1 MNMTVNDGTDLSAV
15 RYVALAVRNSDGDFQ
30 IASSDDGFML
40 SVDYRTTIGMNKVP
54 GHSKLRTFGQR
65 TGLSTAATGD
75 DVWEGTATTIPIPA
89 TAGEQMTIVSTSVND
104 TAGGTG
110 VQSVDVMYLDAS
122 GNVQV
127 EVRALDGTNPVNTV
141 ATNIRFINAFHSE
154 TTGTGGVA
162 AGTISIYRTGDATRV
177 YSVLTPRGNRAL
189 TCTMMVPVGK
199 TFYCNSFCTSG
210 ASGKPLS
217 VRFRATCTEESV
229 LTDFFLYKDVVFIQD
244 SSHVHDFSIPLV
256 FPALTIIKVTIFS
269 SQAGGASSAAMA
281 GWYE

>member
-1 MNMTVNDGTDLSAV
+1 MSMTINDDIDLSAV

-30 IASSDDGFML
+30 IASSDDGFILTTDYLL
-40 SVDYRTTIGMNKVP
+40 SVGMNKVP
-54 GHSKLRTFGQR
+54 GHNKLRTFGQR

-89 TAGEQMTIVSTSVND
+89 AAGEQMTIVSTSVND

-110 VQSVDVMYLDAS
+110 VQSVDVMYLDDS
-122 GNVQV
+122 GNVQT
-127 EVRALDGTNPVNTV
+127 EVRALNGTTPVNTV
-141 ATNIRFINAFHSE
+141 VTNIRFINAFHSE
-154 TTGTGGVA
+154 ATGTGGMA

-177 YSVLTPRGNRAL
+177 YSVLTPGGNRAL

-199 TFYCNSFCTSG
+199 TFYCDSFCTSG

-217 VRFRATCTEESV
+217 VRFRATCTEESE

-244 SSHVHDFSIPLV
+244 SSHVHHFKIPLV
-256 FPALTIIKVTIFS
+256 FPALTIVKVTVFS
-269 SQAGGASSAAMA
+269 SQVGGAASAAMS